1 MKGCLILGPKS
12 VTWYKDGYPLLKSK
26 ELFIGHHGRLEDE
39 GIWLEDKDGVPAK
52 VLCLWY
58 TTLTVKD
65 YDKPFVLTKSCE
77 SQEYQ
82 VYDNYNAIE
91 IKRIGEIPYDYDGPM
106 GVPTSFFKYQNE
118 LDDYEVLEKRADL
131 KIKGKKLFQ
140 RLIIQKRK

>member
-1 MKGCLILGPKS
+1 MKDCLILGPLS
-12 VTWYKDGYPLLKSK
+12 VTWYKDVYPLLKSK
-26 ELFIGHHGRLEDE
+26 ELFIGHKGHLEDE
-39 GIWLEDKDGVPAK
+39 GMWLTNNEGEEDKI
-52 VLCLWY
+52 LCLWF

-65 YDKPFVLTKSCE
+65 YDKPFVLTNSCG
-77 SQEYQ
+77 SQEYK

-118 LDDYEVLEKRADL
+118 LEGYEVLEKRADL
-131 KIKGKKLFQ
+131 KINGMKLFQ